1 MKIYKTFLQEAGICY
16 FIDMLNQNL
25 TFENYKPSEKI
36 KTSIPYNSV
45 RKYLTNNKDWYIAA
59 LEIANTILKNIDI
72 TDYIIHYRTE
82 ESSFIFKQGRILSN
96 LQPNKWNASDMF
108 LIKKNY
114 AIPEYI
120 DIIKL
125 NENLNKFDNIIGIS
139 LKKGVKKARLGNSTL
154 NSYKR
159 YTLHTIIN
167 DNFKNFMKDSLKK
180 LKTEK
185 IYVKVLDLNFE
196 KNFELIKNKK
206 KSPNFIKSISCVL
219 QFLNDFKNENQ
230 EELLYEFISR
240 CLSNTPLSANYKRA
254 IGSTFEQVGN
264 NPFSVK
270 IDSILLKL
278 NGEND
283 LNFNITLNDSH
294 KCRLQL
300 RSIKN
305 NPRFELLDTTLSLN
319 GYKLMKDIHE
329 F

>member
-36 KTSIPYNSV
+36 KTSIPYNLVS
-45 RKYLTNNKDWYIAA
+45 KYLANNKDWYIAA
-59 LEIANTILKNIDI
+59 LEIANTILNNIDI
-72 TDYIIHYRTE
+72 TNYIIHYRTE

-96 LQPNKWNASDMF
+96 LQPNKWNTSDMF

-114 AIPEYI
+114 AIPEYT

-154 NSYKR
+154 NLYKR
-159 YTLHTIIN
+159 YTSHSVLN

-180 LKTEK
+180 LKNEK

-206 KSPNFIKSISCVL
+206 KSLNFIKSISCVL
-219 QFLNDFKNENQ
+219 QFLIDFKNENQ

-240 CLSNTPLSANYKRA
+240 CLSNTPFSANYKRA
-254 IGSTFEQVGN
+254 LGSTFEQVGN

-283 LNFNITLNDSH
+283 LNFNITLNDSQ

-300 RSIKN
+300 RSVKN

-319 GYKLMKDIHE
+319 GYKLMKDIQI
-329 F
+329 